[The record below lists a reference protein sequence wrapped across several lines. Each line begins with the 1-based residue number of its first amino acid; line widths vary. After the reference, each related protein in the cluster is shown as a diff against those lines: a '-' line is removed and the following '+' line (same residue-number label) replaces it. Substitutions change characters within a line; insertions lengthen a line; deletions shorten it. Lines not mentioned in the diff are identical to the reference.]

1 MKLLLDTHVFLW
13 WRTDNARLKRDA
25 RKAISTAEVVWIS
38 AASGWEA
45 AIKQALGKLR
55 IEESFASMVRDSQ
68 FDELSITLEHA
79 ERAGSLP
86 PHHADP
92 FDRMLIA
99 QALTERATLVT
110 HDRRFAAYGVPI
122 VWV

>member
-25 RKAISTAEVVWIS
+25 RKAISTAEVVDQRGFRLGS
-38 AASGWEA
+38 RH
-45 AIKQALGKLR
+45 QAGFGSC

-79 ERAGSLP
+79 ERAGSPP

-92 FDRMLIA
+92 SI
-99 QALTERATLVT
+99 
-110 HDRRFAAYGVPI
+110 GC
-122 VWV
+122 